1 MSYRYLLRRVNLE
14 NLFLLFIFALIVYVN
29 IGDFLPFLK
38 VNEEDI
44 GRNLNHLK
52 KHQWFQKHLNNEA
65 DRELIIHDKGVRE
78 AIGKLNSNKLSRDSY
93 QRKCQKRLHKILV
106 KR

>member
-14 NLFLLFIFALIVYVN
+14 NLFLLFIFALIIYVN

-38 VNEEDI
+38 TNEEDI

-52 KHQWFQKHLNNEA
+52 KHDWFQKYLNEERY
-65 DRELIIHDKGVRE
+65 RELIIHDQVVRKT
-78 AIGKLNSNKLSRDSY
+78 IGKCNSSKLHRDSY
-93 QRKCQKRLHKILV
+93 QRKCQERLEKVLV
-106 KR
+106 QK